1 MGKAEAKIKL
11 SKVQEEIQRIALD
24 SLKEGK
30 LIWKK
35 SWESGGAEIMPMNHI
50 SKKMYRGA
58 NLYLTFVAQAEGY
71 KHNKWV
77 TFTQVAN
84 KMGYKRV
91 SMGKFWTWNDKDG
104 NKVKHRD
111 LQKLILKDGVS
122 KSYPVEF
129 WKINYKLKE
138 TGEYFTYDRY
148 KEAIKSGEHTKD
160 DFRTW
165 WGTPRVY
172 YVFNIEDTTLPLPKV
187 KKVKK
192 VRKTQAEKLFRT
204 IVEGMPNAPK
214 VEIDGRDACYSPP
227 RHTIHMPTMAQFK
240 AINKGKNGE
249 YSWFDTSCHELVHS
263 SGHKDGL
270 SREGITDLDAWGDHK
285 YAKEE
290 LIAESGA
297 SMIAHFYGLVSP
309 DTIKNTKAYLQNWS
323 KVLKKDPTIMYDALR
338 ESSKAVTY
346 ILQLDK

>member
-11 SKVQEEIQRIALD
+11 SKVQEEIQNIALD

-58 NLYLTFVAQAEGY
+58 NMYLTFVAQAEGY
-71 KHNKWV
+71 KHNKCV
-77 TFTQVAN
+77 TFNQVVKALGLT
-84 KMGYKRV
+84 KERF
-91 SMGKFWTWNDKDG
+91 GKFYRFVDKDG
-104 NKVKHRD
+104 KKFEGKIVQNRD
-111 LQKLILKDGVS
+111 GEKAKA
-122 KSYPVEF
+122 YPVEF

-148 KEAIKSGEHTKD
+148 KEAIKSGKHTKD
-160 DFRTW
+160 EFRTW

-172 YVFNIEDTTLPLPKV
+172 YVYNIEDTALPLPKV
-187 KKVKK
+187 VKAKK

-204 IVEGMPNAPK
+204 LVEGMPNAPK

-227 RHTIHMPTMAQFK
+227 QHTIHMPTMAQFK
-240 AINKGKNGE
+240 AKVKGKNGE

-270 SREGITDLDAWGDHK
+270 SREGITDLGMWGDHK

-309 DTIKNTKAYLQNWS
+309 DTIKNTKAYLQSWS